1 MCSVRGIYFFIMAF
15 AAALCF
21 SGFFCT
27 LLILVII
34 FDDIFHWTL
43 VSLKIISEM
52 FTRNMKIMGFFRE
65 LVNTLLEVNSRPI

>member
-1 MCSVRGIYFFIMAF
+1 MAF
-15 AAALCF
+15 VAALCF

>member
-1 MCSVRGIYFFIMAF
+1 MAF
-15 AAALCF
+15 VAALCF

-65 LVNTLLEVNSRPI
+65 LVNTLLEVNPRPI

>member
-1 MCSVRGIYFFIMAF
+1 MAF
-15 AAALCF
+15 VAALCF
-21 SGFFCT
+21 SGSFCT

>member
-15 AAALCF
+15 VAALCF
-21 SGFFCT
+21 SSFFCT

-43 VSLKIISEM
+43 VSLKIMSEM

-65 LVNTLLEVNSRPI
+65 LVNTLLEVNPRPI